1 MSASIAIKDLTTVV
15 YIIANL
21 RVTYAIHLSVT
32 HTPRNGY
39 NARIARD
46 IADLSSVM
54 KSINNR
60 KVTTRGQNVT
70 FLNIARNATYS
81 IELNGRVIKY

>member
-1 MSASIAIKDLTTVV
+1 MSVSIAIKDLTTAV
-15 YIIANL
+15 YIIVNL
-21 RVTYAIHLSVT
+21 RVTYAIHLSAT
-32 HTPRNGY
+32 HTQRHGC

-60 KVTTRGQNVT
+60 KVTVRGQV
-70 FLNIARNATYS
+70 ATS
-81 IELNGRVIKY
+81 

>member
-15 YIIANL
+15 YIIVNL
-21 RVTYAIHLSVT
+21 HITYAIHLSVT

-39 NARIARD
+39 DARIVLD

-54 KSINNR
+54 KCINNR
-60 KVTTRGQNVT
+60 KVTDRGQD
-70 FLNIARNATYS
+70 ATS
-81 IELNGRVIKY
+81 